1 MTPSPTATGYAHREV
16 TKPPNWHGLVV
27 WDVLLNAVTTG
38 VFLVA
43 AVGDLAR
50 PDVFAPVTRWAY
62 PLALAVLLA
71 DLVCLVLDLGNP
83 LRFHHMLRVFKPS
96 SPMSLGVWCLTAYS
110 LPLTALAAF
119 AVFGWRNEWL
129 HATLIVVALPFAF
142 GSAAYK
148 GVLFST
154 TAQPGWRDAR
164 WLGAFHVT
172 SAVVIGCGLLWAAAG
187 WLGASEA
194 AELLRWATA
203 GLILVGMYPA
213 VRFAVEFRAS
223 WIVMGVVAVLSF
235 VLPLIL
241 VATPQ
246 AAWVAAVALLV
257 GGCVSRS
264 TLIHRP
270 LTKYHP
276 STTNTPT
283 LTHRIGGWPNT
294 AVPLTVMNVRNPCTA
309 QPSHRGRRV

>member
-1 MTPSPTATGYAHREV
+1 MTHVPTPAGYAHREV
-16 TKPPNWHGLVV
+16 TKPPDWHGLVV

-50 PDVFAPVTRWAY
+50 PDVFAPVAAWAY

-119 AVFGWRNEWL
+119 ALLGWRNELL
-129 HATLIVVALPFAF
+129 HPALVVVALPFAF

-164 WLGAFHVT
+164 WFGAYHIT
-172 SAVVIGCGLLWAAAG
+172 SALAIGCGLLWALAEM
-187 WLGASEA
+187 LGANEA
-194 AELLRWATA
+194 AELLRWALA
-203 GLILVGMYPA
+203 GLILLGVFPA
-213 VRFAVEFRAS
+213 GRFAVEFRAS
-223 WIVMGVVAVLSF
+223 RVVMVIVAVFSF
-235 VLPLIL
+235 VLPLALI
-241 VATPQ
+241 VKPQ
-246 AAWVAAVALLV
+246 AAWAAWAASVAAVALLV
-257 GGCVSRS
+257 GGYVARS
-264 TLIHRP
+264 ALVHRP
-270 LTKYHP
+270 
-276 STTNTPT
+276 
-283 LTHRIGGWPNT
+283 HR
-294 AVPLTVMNVRNPCTA
+294 
-309 QPSHRGRRV
+309 